1 MSRKVEIT
9 VGLFMV
15 LVICSVLFLCFRVTD
30 PTSFISHNSYRVY
43 AVFDNIGGLKAR
55 SPIKIGGVVIGRVSD
70 ITLKS
75 SDNAIY
81 KPYVTMDIDTQY
93 DKIPSS
99 SSLSIKTSGLLG
111 EQFIDVNFGL
121 DQGTELELDQLD
133 APEGAKNTTSK
144 DTDKPPYFQEGFVI
158 NNTKPAMVIE
168 DLIGQFLYSVGG
180 SSDKDKD
187 KDKNEDKN
195 QDINQ
200 DKNEDINQDINED
213 KNQDINEDKN
223 QDKNE
228 DKNQDTS
235 EE

>member
-30 PTSFISHNSYRVY
+30 PTSFVSHNSYRVY

-70 ITLKS
+70 ITLQS
-75 SDNAIY
+75 SNDAIY
-81 KPYVTMDIDTQY
+81 QPYVTMDIDTQY
-93 DKIPSS
+93 NKIPSS

-111 EQFIDVNFGL
+111 EQFIDINLGP
-121 DQGTELELDQLD
+121 DQKTELELDLLD
-133 APEGAKNTTSK
+133 APK
-144 DTDKPPYFQEGFVI
+144 DANVQPDTKKPPYFQEGFVV

-180 SSDKDKD
+180 SSDKDKEQNT
-187 KDKNEDKN
+187 NEK
-195 QDINQ
+195 
-200 DKNEDINQDINED
+200 
-213 KNQDINEDKN
+213 
-223 QDKNE
+223 
-228 DKNQDTS
+228 
-235 EE
+235 

>member
-30 PTSFISHNSYRVY
+30 PTSFVSHNSYRVY

-70 ITLKS
+70 ISLKS

-81 KPYVTMDIDTQY
+81 KPYVTMEIDTQY
-93 DKIPSS
+93 NKIPSS

-111 EQFIDVNFGL
+111 EQFIDINFGL
-121 DQGTELELDQLD
+121 DPSTEMELDALD
-133 APEGAKNTTSK
+133 APDGSTNVATNNNN
-144 DTDKPPYFQEGFVI
+144 KPAYFQEGFVI

-168 DLIGQFLYSVGG
+168 DLIGQFLYSAGG
-180 SSDKDKD
+180 SSDKDK
-187 KDKNEDKN
+187 K
-195 QDINQ
+195 QDS
-200 DKNEDINQDINED
+200 
-213 KNQDINEDKN
+213 
-223 QDKNE
+223 
-228 DKNQDTS
+228 S
-235 EE
+235 EK